1 MKKTNTEH
9 WPISSPTGNLVTFKN
24 REIEP
29 ILKEIGLGASLFL
42 LTLKAF
48 AWLFFVLTILS
59 LPIMLIYLSGSESE
73 TFNPLLSLGIGNLG
87 ESGPICTTINLAKN
101 DGKVTLN
108 CPSGN
113 LVRLEGIGLPLKK
126 D

>member
-1 MKKTNTEH
+1 MV
-9 WPISSPTGNLVTFKN
+9 PTGNLVTFKD

-29 ILKEIGLGASLFL
+29 ILKEIGLGASLYI

-48 AWLFFVLTILS
+48 AWLFLVISILS
-59 LPIMLIYLSGSESE
+59 IPTMLIYMSGSESE
-73 TFNPLLSLGIGNLG
+73 SFNPLLSLGIGNLG
-87 ESGPICTTINLAKN
+87 ESGPICTTLNLAKN
-101 DGKVTLN
+101 DGKVSLN

-113 LVRLEGIGLPLKK
+113 LVRIEGIGMPLKK